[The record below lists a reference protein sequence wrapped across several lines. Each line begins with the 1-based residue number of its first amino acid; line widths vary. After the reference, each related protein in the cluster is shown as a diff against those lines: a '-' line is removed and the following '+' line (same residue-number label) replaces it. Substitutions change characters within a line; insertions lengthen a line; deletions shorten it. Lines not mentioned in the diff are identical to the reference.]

1 MADPQSVAQAESQL
15 ASANE
20 AATAANNDLAYRK
33 KVLSQVDEN
42 VALARQ
48 AVLGKTT
55 DSPEYQY
62 YQGTL
67 AQQQTAADAVTV
79 AQQNAN
85 TANNNVATAAENLTT
100 AQQAAAAASS
110 QTAGDAATT
119 NANPATQNT
128 GTDSGNQA
136 DPVTQEEAANQSDT
150 NNQDP
155 SPVPVV
161 GTNLFAGQAPESK
174 SDIPQGAPAKQVG
187 GPSGSNNTAADNPLD
202 AYTSYTYG
210 LTLHVLT
217 KEDYN
222 TMVSTPKDFKPTK
235 TLISSANRYNGPN
248 QRDPAFADDFYFDNL
263 KMNTVIG
270 LNANARGTNSI
281 SVDFTIIEPY
291 GMTLL
296 DRLMDINNTGLNGKN
311 YLDMPY
317 LLEIN
322 FFGYDDNGK
331 VTKIDKQTKWIPIK
345 IIGFKIKAGV
355 KGAEYAIQAVPFNHS
370 ANLETVQAIKARFEV
385 TATTVGD
392 YFSSTAGLSETSTAV
407 NQAIDEDTQRK
418 EKLKAAAED
427 TQARQEAAN
436 KKATE
441 GDQSGS
447 NEIDSAANGNSGVR
461 TPEKVKPTDPGI
473 PNEPITV
480 NTKSFTTAYN
490 LWNLTERQNGNIG
503 YADQIAFNFLDKD
516 IEASTIVD
524 AKKNSARKVAA
535 VDAKTT
541 AKSTSDGKDATP
553 AVTANFDSI
562 VHSLDA
568 GTTVNDVINIVLQQS
583 QWFKDQLN
591 DPSTQNKDTSNAG
604 STTDQETLKQNSKPL
619 KMWKIVPSVKLYD
632 FDTERNCW
640 GKTVTFNIGS
650 YAVHNN
656 RDDRAPKSV
665 PPKAVKKYEY
675 FYTGQ
680 NRSIVSFDI
689 DFNALYF
696 TAINVDKGKTSST
709 NVSQTTDEKKLKD
722 KKTNDTS
729 KTIDQNQYHPI
740 ANSYQTSAG
749 GANDQSNS
757 QNAASVVQSQYTSAA
772 GDMINLK
779 MQILGDPHFI
789 KQDDIFYS
797 PAVIKTPGQQFVED
811 TGSLTMD
818 EGEIYC
824 EVTFKTPTDVNDKTG
839 LYDLNTAGKYRK
851 SEFSGYYKVLTV
863 ESTFANGKFLQT
875 LNLVRYPKQD
885 PQNTNLRPT
894 MQNDPRRLDLAKTDP
909 TNNSQ
914 VSGDNVDKAPDSL
927 PPAPTKVAKTEDA
940 DRVNAGT
947 ASGSDLDAAFAGDV
961 PNTPEDQQLAAVAD
975 MPESKTVDEATSSD
989 GNTVPIQFA

>member
-1 MADPQSVAQAESQL
+1 MADIQSVAPAESQL

-20 AATAANNDLAYRK
+20 AA
-33 KVLSQVDEN
+33 
-42 VALARQ
+42 
-48 AVLGKTT
+48 
-55 DSPEYQY
+55 
-62 YQGTL
+62 
-67 AQQQTAADAVTV
+67 
-79 AQQNAN
+79 
-85 TANNNVATAAENLTT
+85 
-100 AQQAAAAASS
+100 AASS
-110 QTAGDAATT
+110 QTAADAATT
-119 NANPATQNT
+119 NTDPATQNT
-128 GTDSGNQA
+128 GTDSGNHA
-136 DPVTQEEAANQSDT
+136 DPVTKEEAANQSDT
-150 NNQDP
+150 NNQDT
-155 SPVPVV
+155 SPVPAAVKNLPVGQVV
-161 GTNLFAGQAPESK
+161 ESK
-174 SDIPQGAPAKQVG
+174 SDVKQTPPPAQVG
-187 GPSGSNNTAADNPLD
+187 GPSGGNNTATDNPLD
-202 AYTSYTYG
+202 IYTSYTYG

-281 SVDFTIIEPY
+281 TVDFTIVEPY

-345 IIGFKIKAGV
+345 IVGFKIKAGV
-355 KGAEYAIQAVPFNHS
+355 KGSEYAIQAVPFNHG

-407 NQAIDEDTQRK
+407 NQAIDEDAQRK
-418 EKLKAAAED
+418 ENAA
-427 TQARQEAAN
+427 
-436 KKATE
+436 
-441 GDQSGS
+441 
-447 NEIDSAANGNSGVR
+447 SAANETNLFAAEAAKFQAQQKNSGSDAAGTR
-461 TPEKVKPTDPGI
+461 TPEKVTPTDPGV
-473 PNEPITV
+473 PNEPIIV

-516 IEASTIVD
+516 IAASAIVD
-524 AKKNSARKVAA
+524 AKKNSARRIAA
-535 VDAKTT
+535 TDAKTT
-541 AKSTSDGKDATP
+541 AKSTGDGKDATP
-553 AVTANFDSI
+553 AATANFDSV

-583 QWFKDQLN
+583 QWFKNQLN

-604 STTDQETLKQNSKPL
+604 STTDQDTLKQNSKPL
-619 KMWKIVPSVKLYD
+619 KMWKIVPSVQLFD
-632 FDTERNCW
+632 FDNERNCW
-640 GKTVTFNIGS
+640 GKTVTFNVGS

-665 PPKAVKKYEY
+665 PPNAVKKYEY
-675 FYTGQ
+675 FYTGH
-680 NRSIVSFDI
+680 NRSIISFDI

-749 GANDQSNS
+749 GANDQSDS
-757 QNAASVVQSQYTSAA
+757 QNAASVVQSAYTSAA

-779 MQILGDPHFI
+779 MQIVGDPHFI

-797 PAVIKTPGQQFVED
+797 PAAIKTPGQQFVEE

-824 EVTFKTPTDVNDKTG
+824 EVIFKTPTDMNDKTG
-839 LYDLNTAGKYRK
+839 LYDVSTAGKYRK

-894 MQNDPRRLDLAKTDP
+894 MMNDPRRLDLAKTDP

-914 VSGDNVDKAPDSL
+914 VSGDNVDKAPEAL
-927 PPAPTKVAKTEDA
+927 PPAPTTVTKTEDA
-940 DRVNAGT
+940 NRVNVGT

-961 PNTPEDQQLAAVAD
+961 PNTQEDQRLAVVANSAA
-975 MPESKTVDEATSSD
+975 PAQTVDEATSSD
-989 GNTVPIQFA
+989 GNTVPIQNAFA